1 MSRGWILKEGYP
13 FIGPFLALSM
23 GSHLLGWTWLG
34 WLFLLVSAAVA
45 MFFRNPSRRPLRL
58 PGIALAPADGRVV
71 EVAQEPGQGV
81 GGVPATRVSIFMSVF
96 NVHVNRSPV
105 TGEVVEV
112 RHEPGKFRPAQ
123 QRGAS
128 SANERNV
135 LRIRMED
142 GKVVTCVQVAGILA
156 RRIVCWVAPGSPLFM
171 GEPFGMIRF
180 GSRVDCYFPQGFEVE
195 VRSGQRVWG
204 GDTVLGRFPDAGS
217 EGSRRSPLLEERG
230 SPQPNTRRSML
241 P

>member
-13 FIGPFLALSM
+13 FIGPFLALSV
-23 GSHLLGWTWLG
+23 GSHVLGWTCLG
-34 WLFLLVSAAVA
+34 WLSLLVSAAVA

-71 EVAQEPGQGV
+71 EIAQEPGQGA
-81 GGVPATRVSIFMSVF
+81 GGPPLTRVSIFMSVF

-112 RHEPGKFRPAQ
+112 RHEPGRFRPAH
-123 QRGAS
+123 GSGVS
-128 SANERNV
+128 STNERNV
-135 LRIRMED
+135 LRIQMED

-156 RRIVCWVAPGSPLFM
+156 RRIVCWVGQKASLFM

-180 GSRVDCYFPQGFEVE
+180 GSRVDCYLPQGFEVE
-195 VRSGQRVWG
+195 VRLGQRVWG
-204 GDTVLGRFPDAGS
+204 GDTVLGRFPNPGYDEWDPRGQGGDPS
-217 EGSRRSPLLEERG
+217 LREVERFG
-230 SPQPNTRRSML
+230 Q
-241 P
+241 

>member
-13 FIGPFLALSM
+13 FIAPLLALSV
-23 GSHLLGWTWLG
+23 GCHVLGWRWPG
-34 WLFLLVSAAVA
+34 WLFLLVAAAVA

-58 PGIALAPADGRVV
+58 AGIALAPADGRVV
-71 EVAQEPGQGV
+71 EIAQGPGEGN
-81 GGVPATRVSIFMSVF
+81 GGLPVTRVSIFMSLF

-112 RHEPGKFRPAQ
+112 RHEPGGFRPAHVD
-123 QRGAS
+123 GVS
-128 SANERNV
+128 STNERNV
-135 LRIRMED
+135 LRIQMED

-156 RRIVCWVAPGSPLFM
+156 RRIVCWAGQGSYLHM

-180 GSRVDCYFPQGFEVE
+180 GSRVDCYFPDGFEVE

-204 GDTVLGRFPDAGS
+204 GDTVLGRFQDAGTH
-217 EGSRRSPLLEERG
+217 EVDPMHRGGEPPSRRAER
-230 SPQPNTRRSML
+230 
-241 P
+241 